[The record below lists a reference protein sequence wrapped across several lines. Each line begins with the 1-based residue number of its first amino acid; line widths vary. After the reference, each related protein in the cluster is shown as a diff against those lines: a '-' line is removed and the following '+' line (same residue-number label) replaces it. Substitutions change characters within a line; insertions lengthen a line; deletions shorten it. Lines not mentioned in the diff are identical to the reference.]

1 MSQPRGRPTVVEAD
15 QAEIVVEIMVGA
27 FFDDP
32 LWSWAFP
39 DPSRRRE
46 QHRELWRLCVEGA
59 LRYPSVWLSE
69 EDAAASVWIP
79 PGGTELSEE
88 QQARFGPLVNDIAG
102 PEAQRVFDAFALLEN
117 EHPHDEQHY
126 YLSLL
131 GTDPRHRGH
140 GYGLGLL
147 ADNLTAIDAEGRPAY
162 LEASNPGNVALYQ
175 RYGFEVVTTCSIA
188 GGPDVTTMWRP
199 RQPVEPGR

>member
-1 MSQPRGRPTVVEAD
+1 MPQPRGRPTVVEANRV
-15 QAEIVVEIMVGA
+15 EIVVDIMVVA

-39 DPSRRRE
+39 NALRRRE

-59 LRYPSVWLSE
+59 VRYPSVWLSE
-69 EDAAASVWIP
+69 GQTAASVWIP

-88 QQARFGPLVNDIAG
+88 QQARFGPMVNEMAG
-102 PEAQRVFDAFALLEN
+102 LEAQRVFDAFALLEN
-117 EHPHDEQHY
+117 EHPHDEPHY

-131 GTDPRHRGH
+131 GTDPDHRGH
-140 GYGLGLL
+140 GYGLRLL
-147 ADNLTAIDAEGRPAY
+147 ADNLTTIDAEAMPAY

-175 RYGFEVVTTCSIA
+175 RYGFEVVTTCSIPR
-188 GGPDVTTMWRP
+188 GPEVTTMWRP
-199 RQPVEPGR
+199 RQPVEPRG